1 MIRLLYKKY
10 VLLQIHNNKCVLP
23 AIQTELEREFPVSQG
38 MHFRGI
44 VILFLLIKNGECYEQ
59 AKKSSCQNTCLQYY
73 PNLTFSL
80 AEAFNPTYGIVK
92 KTNMPMLTKY
102 TSRVRGSGN
111 NVKANLGNGF
121 SEHRLKSNKI
131 FKKANFHI
139 DDKFHI
145 ICSGTFCIQFG
156 E

>member
-1 MIRLLYKKY
+1 
-10 VLLQIHNNKCVLP
+10 
-23 AIQTELEREFPVSQG
+23 
-38 MHFRGI
+38 MHFRGL
-44 VILFLLIKNGECYEQ
+44 VILFLLIKNGACYEQ

-80 AEAFNPTYGIVK
+80 AEAFNPTYGIAK
-92 KTNMPMLTKY
+92 KTKLPMLTKY

-111 NVKANLGNGF
+111 KVKANLGNGF
-121 SEHRLKSNKI
+121 NERRLKSQKI

-139 DDKFHI
+139 DDKI
-145 ICSGTFCIQFG
+145 DVVCSGTFCIQFG